1 MSLPY
6 LGGFVISDYVQTTP
20 IQLRVRKA
28 MQKKNPFKK
37 RESFE
42 LKVLTSRSLAC
53 TTSDKKTKTTDRCIV
68 TFVSCEKY
76 ATFAIVLSL
85 IILERTKEYR

>member
-1 MSLPY
+1 M
-6 LGGFVISDYVQTTP
+6 ISDYVQTTP
-20 IQLRVRKA
+20 IQLRAKKSHA
-28 MQKKNPFKK
+28 KKKNPFKK

-85 IILERTKEYR
+85 IILERTKECR